1 MQVDLQVGLQEAT
14 FLSMANTRFFLD
26 TRNAKDGKPCVL
38 KLAIAHKKK
47 TALISL
53 DVKLDPNKQWEG
65 DKIVEHDDKFV
76 LNTYIN
82 RIKNTVESRIIQWK
96 NDGSLANMTAYDIKA
111 KCEEELKPEKKK
123 EKEDETTF
131 VFRFKKYAS
140 RMTNGSKR
148 TFDHTLNRLEAFT
161 SLPNHISLEKL
172 KFEDITVD
180 WLTDFDTFLSKTAK
194 INTRNIHYRNI
205 RTVFND
211 ALEDGITQF
220 YPFRRFKIKNEI
232 TPDRSL
238 TVEELR
244 QLIFF
249 DCEEHAKKY
258 RDIFLL
264 MFYLMGINNVDLCK
278 ATEITKGRL
287 VFNRTKTNHFFSMK
301 VEPEAM
307 TIIEKYKGEGQL
319 LDILD
324 HWSTDENFRRK
335 MNKTLQKIG
344 PVTRSG
350 LGGKKKYSPM
360 FPKLTTYYARHTWAS
375 IASDLEIPDSTI
387 SEGLGHEHG
396 NKVTRGYIHKYSYKN
411 IDKANRK
418 VIDWVLYGIID
429 GKVVVEPGTPE
440 FFGLEKK
447 EAVKLGLVKESPK
460 TETAKTTSKETK
472 SAEIESKTQKK
483 AA

>member
-1 MQVDLQVGLQEAT
+1 MARTKFYLDCRRTEA
-14 FLSMANTRFFLD
+14 
-26 TRNAKDGKPCVL
+26 GKPAVL
-38 KLAIAHKKK
+38 KIAISQNSKSSY
-47 TALISL
+47 ISL
-53 DVKLDPNKQWEG
+53 DVKLIPKVQWDGQAIKAHPE
-65 DKIVEHDDKFV
+65 KMV
-76 LNTYIN
+76 LNAFIN
-82 RIKNTVESRIIQWK
+82 EIKQKVDAHII
-96 NDGSLANMTAYDIKA
+96 NLMRDGLINSMTANEIRDSALAEID
-111 KCEEELKPEKKK
+111 PDKKK
-123 EKEDETTF
+123 EKEDQTSF
-131 VFRFKKYAS
+131 LYRFNKYAS
-140 RMTNGSKR
+140 RMSAGSKR
-148 TFDHTLNRLEAFT
+148 TYDHTLNRLEAFT
-161 SLPNHISLEKL
+161 AQPGQKALAKL
-172 KFEDITVD
+172 KFEDLTID
-180 WLTDFDTFLSKTAK
+180 WLTEFDKFMAKTAGK
-194 INTRNIHYRNI
+194 NTRNIHFRNI

-211 ALEDGITQF
+211 AIDDNITTF
-220 YPFRRFKIKNEI
+220 YPFRRFKIKNEV
-232 TPDRSL
+232 TPGRAI

-244 QLIFF
+244 QLIWF

-258 RDIFLL
+258 RDYFVL
-264 MFYLMGINNVDLCK
+264 MFLLMGINNVDLCK

-472 SAEIESKTQKK
+472 SAENESKTQKK